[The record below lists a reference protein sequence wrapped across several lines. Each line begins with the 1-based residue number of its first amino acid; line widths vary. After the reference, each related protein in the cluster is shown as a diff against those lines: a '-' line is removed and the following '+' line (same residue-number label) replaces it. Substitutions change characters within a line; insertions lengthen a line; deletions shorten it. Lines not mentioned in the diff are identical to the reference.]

1 MDRLERIEAIVEEN
15 AKSIKELQVSQA
27 KIVEEN
33 AKSIKELQISQAKT
47 DQQMNKVLVGLK
59 STENYIKNGAE
70 ILEDYFH
77 RALEASN
84 LIIGQIKYEEIA
96 KDLNGK
102 TRQLVGQY
110 DIALFNSEHV
120 FLVEVKRKP
129 HVNDFVQLLK
139 QRETFPQIFQDYK
152 GFQIHLG
159 LAGESFYADLLP
171 VAKENGIYL
180 LQPKAD
186 GLKIMPPDSA
196 QDSF

>member
-1 MDRLERIEAIVEEN
+1 MNRLERIEAIVEEN
-15 AKSIKELQVSQA
+15 AKSIKELRASQ
-27 KIVEEN
+27 KQ
-33 AKSIKELQISQAKT
+33 LQISQEKT
-47 DQQMNKVLVGLK
+47 DKQMNKVLVGLK

-186 GLKIMPPDSA
+186 SLKIMPPDSA